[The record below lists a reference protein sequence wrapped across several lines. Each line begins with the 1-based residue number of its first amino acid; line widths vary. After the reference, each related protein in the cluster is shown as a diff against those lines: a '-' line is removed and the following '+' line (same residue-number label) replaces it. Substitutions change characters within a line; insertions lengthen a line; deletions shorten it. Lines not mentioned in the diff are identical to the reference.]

1 MKAIISDRIY
11 LNVDADFA
19 AKLRSQLIYSIPVY
33 IAGKTKHTKLIM
45 TKTVSKTIM
54 SIPAGRT
61 DLIPSNYEIV
71 DKRVDTAA
79 YFPNYVKEITLRE
92 SQQEIF
98 DTVDSSCII
107 NAPPSWGKT
116 FTGLAIAKKLGLKTL
131 IVTHTVFL
139 RDQWQNQVESLF
151 GFTPS
156 IIGSGKFTHDKCI
169 TLANVQTLVKH
180 YDKIKKEFGT
190 LIVDEAHHTPSSTFL
205 KIVESSH
212 AKYKIGLSGTLERK
226 DGYHVIMKDVFSPT
240 IFQPKA
246 ENRMIPKVCVVKPNI
261 SFNDDNSI
269 PWAFRVNQLMENKD
283 YMNLL
288 LGLVQG
294 QVDRGHKVLV
304 VSDRN
309 DILKYCQEIM
319 SDNSICVTGE
329 TPTEVRN
336 ELEGMLLREEID
348 VIFGGIRIFSEG
360 ISINCLSS
368 VVCATPINNDS
379 LLTQLIGRIC
389 RLEEGKR
396 EPEVID
402 INLLGRIGK
411 NQAKNRLALYINSG
425 FPVVE
430 LNVRT

>member
-1 MKAIISDRIY
+1 MKAVLSDKIY
-11 LNVDADFA
+11 LNADIELA
-19 AKLRSQLIYSIPVY
+19 AQLKSQLTYTVPVF
-33 IAGKTKHTKLIM
+33 IARKPRQVKVVM
-45 TKTVSKTIM
+45 TKTVSKTIV
-54 SIPAGRT
+54 SIPSGRE
-61 DLIPSNYEIV
+61 DLIPANYEII
-71 DKRVDTAA
+71 DKRVSTPAL
-79 YFPNYVKEITLRE
+79 FPNYVKDITLRP

-98 DTVDSSCII
+98 DNVNSSCIV

-116 FTGLAIAKKLGLKTL
+116 FTALAIAKKLGLKTL
-131 IVTHTVFL
+131 IVTHTLFL
-139 RDQWQNQVESLF
+139 RDQWKDEVEKLF
-151 GFTPS
+151 GITPS
-156 IIGSGKFTHDKCI
+156 IIGSGKFEYDKCI
-169 TLANVQTLVKH
+169 TLANIQTLVKH
-180 YDKIKKEFGT
+180 YESIKKEFGT
-190 LIVDEAHHTPSSTFL
+190 LIVDEAHHTPASTFL

-226 DGYHVIMKDVFSPT
+226 DGYHVIMRDIFSPVVY
-240 IFQPKA
+240 QPQA
-246 ENRMIPKVCVVKPNI
+246 ENRMTPKVCIVKPNI
-261 SFNDDNSI
+261 LFNDDNSV
-269 PWAFRVNQLMENKD
+269 PWAFRVNELMDNPK

-309 DILKYCQEIM
+309 DILKDCQEIM

-329 TPTEVRN
+329 TSTEIRN
-336 ELEGMLLREEID
+336 SLEDLLKSDKID

-368 VVCATPINNDS
+368 VICATPINNDS

-396 EPEVID
+396 EPEVLD
-402 INLLGRIGK
+402 INLLGNIGRK
-411 NQAKNRLALYINSG
+411 QAKNRLALYLNSG
-425 FPVVE
+425 FPIVE

>member
-1 MKAIISDRIY
+1 MKAVISDRIY
-11 LNVDADFA
+11 LNADTELA

-33 IAGKTKHTKLIM
+33 LAGKVRHTKLVM
-45 TKTVSKTIM
+45 TKSVGKDIL

-61 DLIPSNYEIV
+61 DLIPKGYEVI
-71 DKRVDTAA
+71 DKRVTTPAV
-79 YFPNYVKEITLRE
+79 FPNYIKEITLRE
-92 SQQEIF
+92 SQQEVF
-98 DTVDSSCII
+98 DNVTSSCIV

-116 FTGLAIAKKLGLKTL
+116 FTALAIAKKLGLKTL

-139 RDQWQNQVESLF
+139 RDQWNNEVERLF
-151 GFTPS
+151 GIKPS
-156 IIGSGKFTHDKCI
+156 IIGSGSVEYDKCI
-169 TLANVQTLVKH
+169 TLANVQTLIKH
-180 YDKIKKEFGT
+180 YDRLKKEFGT

-226 DGYHVIMKDVFSPT
+226 DGFHVIMKDVFSPT
-240 IFQPKA
+240 VFQPQA
-246 ENRMIPKVCVVKPNI
+246 ENRMVPKVCIVRPNI
-261 SFNDDNSI
+261 TFNDDNSI
-269 PWAFRVNQLMENKD
+269 PWAFRVNELMEKQE
-283 YMNLL
+283 YTTLL

-294 QVDRGHKVLV
+294 QVERGHKVLV

-309 DILKYCQEIM
+309 DILRNCQEIL

-329 TPTEVRN
+329 TSTEVRN
-336 ELEGMLLREEID
+336 NLEKMLKSGQID

-360 ISINCLSS
+360 ISINCLSC
-368 VVCATPINNDS
+368 VICATPINNDS

-402 INLLGRIGK
+402 INLLGKIGK
-411 NQAKNRLALYINSG
+411 KQAKNRMALYINSG

-430 LNVRT
+430 LNIRT